1 MDYFVNNVD
10 YLYKDSQMPFFL
22 KALITIFTIAVVSS
36 LAYLFTEKA
45 YDYPDFDRKIDNLKM
60 LMSLKKKK
68 VKGKDFDMQK
78 YEEAESFCKSD
89 IQNDEHKDSHKL
101 LNVLGEFEAV
111 IAND

>member
-1 MDYFVNNVD
+1 M
-10 YLYKDSQMPFFL
+10 
-22 KALITIFTIAVVSS
+22 SS
-36 LAYLFTEKA
+36 KQ
-45 YDYPDFDRKIDNLKM
+45 RKLRVETV
-60 LMSLKKKK
+60 KKK